1 MLMIW
6 RYLLFLM
13 KKFLTKFRPTKILNQ
28 KNLIKKKILMKKS
41 KYYQK
46 LPDYRRNYYLT
57 HKKELSCILKVL
69 VQSGL
74 FEVYFFWKFLEFM
87 LYFASGYTHFHY
99 FVYHFYHNCAI
110 QHLMIEKFLKIC
122 NTDSFIW
129 N

>member
-1 MLMIW
+1 MVMIW
-6 RYLLFLM
+6 RYLLILMRIFLTKYRSRKILM
-13 KKFLTKFRPTKILNQ
+13 KKILR
-28 KNLIKKKILMKKS
+28 KKKILMKKN

-57 HKKELSCILKVL
+57 HKKELSRLLKILGS
-69 VQSGL
+69 SGL
-74 FEVYFFWKFLEFM
+74 FQVYFFWKFLEFM
-87 LYFASGYTHFHY
+87 LLFATDYSHSHY